1 MRRLLHRLIGDRRG
15 VAATEAAL
23 IAPVFLALGFGC
35 ADVGGLLLERHRIK
49 VGLALGAR
57 MLARAPVPSAME
69 STAKAIAVTGRPSG
83 GTPRVQGWTTS
94 NLVVSYRFVS
104 NGSGAYVG
112 PSNIR
117 IVRLETTKSYQG
129 LGLLSF
135 VGVGATTIHAWHEER
150 WTG

>member
-1 MRRLLHRLIGDRRG
+1 MRRLIRRFVRDRRG

-23 IAPVFLALGFGC
+23 LAPVFLAIGFGC
-35 ADVGGLLLERHRIK
+35 ADAGGLLLERHRIK

-57 MLARAPVPSAME
+57 MLARAPVPSTME
-69 STAKAIAVTGRPSG
+69 ATAKNIAVTGRPSG
-83 GTPRVQGWTTS
+83 GAARVQGWS
-94 NLVVSYRFVS
+94 ANDLVVSYRFVANS
-104 NGSGAYVG
+104 GGAYVG

-117 IVRLETTKSYQG
+117 IVRLETTKDYEG

-135 VGVGATTIHAWHEER
+135 VGVGATSIHAWHEER